1 MTNKTYGRSKL
12 PFLPRGRREVPSAVS
27 QAQPKEGEG
36 FRKSN
41 VSHPDKIEQE
51 IMSAFEILF
60 HDRYNYPERSVRFYA
75 EFVGIHPS
83 MMPTVERYNYFFDW
97 KAINQKH
104 NKFLKKLNYCHSVRN
119 KSKIK
124 LSELDSARNAP
135 LGIYP
140 R

>member
-1 MTNKTYGRSKL
+1 
-12 PFLPRGRREVPSAVS
+12 
-27 QAQPKEGEG
+27 
-36 FRKSN
+36 
-41 VSHPDKIEQE
+41 
-51 IMSAFEILF
+51 MSAFEILF
-60 HDRYNYPERSVRFYA
+60 HDRYNYPGRAVRFYA

-124 LSELDSARNAP
+124 LSELDSNRPKYQQEMHRWVSIQDKYLSYLVAFWQNYIIP
-135 LGIYP
+135 LEEF
-140 R
+140 